1 MIRLGLRQDR
11 VLLLLAPA
19 LAALGCAGA
28 APPAPVS
35 ARPGMVAAAT
45 VSAGPTVA
53 AQTISTTTTVAAA
66 TISTPGEPHA
76 FPAGWVRGAP
86 APPDP
91 APPLASMILGP
102 QRQPVAP
109 VELRLADLPLVEV
122 TPKPLDAQ
130 RPGPNVLLP
139 GEPSREIF
147 VAPGCSR
154 ASVRNHSVGE
164 ITVGWVSLP
173 IAPQSGGGVQLWH
186 VQGGDGH
193 DRYTSASWRT
203 LDRAPG
209 GALIYRETHAWF
221 DMLTCKA
228 FEVRHMEAV
237 AQPIAS
243 GLGYA
248 FRTHCASCKV
258 TETDALHLI
267 TPGSGW
273 GQSAFD
279 HSEIA
284 LGQGRSTTRIMTFG
298 NSALR
303 RFRESGA
310 ITTRVADATLGV
322 DVVQGSG
329 ESEPTAMIYVS
340 DPPPSRF

>member
-1 MIRLGLRQDR
+1 
-11 VLLLLAPA
+11 
-19 LAALGCAGA
+19 
-28 APPAPVS
+28 
-35 ARPGMVAAAT
+35 MVAAAT
-45 VSAGPTVA
+45 ITAAPTVA
-53 AQTISTTTTVAAA
+53 APTILPPPTVSAA
-66 TISTPGEPHA
+66 TISAPGEPVA

-86 APPDP
+86 APLDP
-91 APPLASMILGP
+91 PPPLASLTLGP
-102 QRQPVAP
+102 QRLPVAP
-109 VELRLADLPLVEV
+109 VELRLAELPLVEV
-122 TPKPLDAQ
+122 TPRPVDTQ
-130 RPGPNVLLP
+130 RPGPNVLAP

-147 VAPGCSR
+147 IAPGCSR
-154 ASVRNHSVGE
+154 VSVRNHSVGDV
-164 ITVGWVSLP
+164 TVGWSSLP
-173 IAPQSGGGVQLWH
+173 IAPQSGGGVQI
-186 VQGGDGH
+186 QRGGDGH
-193 DRYTSASWRT
+193 DRYTLASWRT

-209 GALIYRETHAWF
+209 GALLYRETHAWF

-228 FEVRHMEAV
+228 FEVRHLEAV

-273 GQSAFD
+273 DQSAFD

-284 LGQGRSTTRIMTFG
+284 LGQGRSTTRVMTFG

-303 RFRESGA
+303 RFRESGS

>member
-1 MIRLGLRQDR
+1 VIRLRLRLER
-11 VLLLLAPA
+11 ALLLLVPA

-28 APPAPVS
+28 APLPA
-35 ARPGMVAAAT
+35 AVAPRE
-45 VSAGPTVA
+45 V
-53 AQTISTTTTVAAA
+53 VAAA
-66 TISTPGEPHA
+66 TISAPSIVAAATISAPTPAPTEPVA

-86 APPDP
+86 ASIDPP
-91 APPLASMILGP
+91 APLASLTLGP
-102 QRQPVAP
+102 QRPLVAP

-122 TPKPLDAQ
+122 TPRPLDAQ
-130 RPGPNVLLP
+130 RPGPSVVAP

-173 IAPQSGGGVQLWH
+173 IAPQSGGGVSLWH
-186 VQGGDGH
+186 VQGGDGR
-193 DRYTSASWRT
+193 DRYTLASWRT

-209 GALIYRETHAWF
+209 GALLYRETHAWF
-221 DMLTCKA
+221 DMITCKA

-237 AQPIAS
+237 ARPIAS

-248 FRTHCASCKV
+248 FRTHCPTCKV
-258 TETDALHLI
+258 AEVDALHLI

-273 GQSAFD
+273 DSSAFD

-284 LGQGRSTTRIMTFG
+284 LGQGRSTTRVMTFG
-298 NSALR
+298 ANALR
-303 RFRESGA
+303 RFHESGA
-310 ITTRVADATLGV
+310 LTSRVADITLGV

-329 ESEPTAMIYVS
+329 ESEPTAMIYLS